1 MTELTIILNL
11 AIAFILLNVWLIRFN
26 KPTKFRGGNSNSM
39 SEEFSAYG
47 LPKWLMYTVGF
58 MKIIIALLLII
69 GIWITQLNL
78 YSYIALCILMVGAII
93 MHLKI
98 KDNII
103 KSVPALSILTL
114 LVILLGKH
122 L

>member
-1 MTELTIILNL
+1 MTVITIILNL
-11 AIAFILLNVWLIRFN
+11 AIAFTLLNVWLIRYN
-26 KPTKFRGGNSNSM
+26 KPTKFRGGNANSM
-39 SEEFSAYG
+39 SEEFSSYG
-47 LPKWLMYTVGF
+47 LPKWFMYTVGLL
-58 MKIIIALLLII
+58 KIIIAIFLII
-69 GIWITQLNL
+69 GIWVNQLNF
-78 YSYIALCILMVGAII
+78 YSYISLCILMVGAVI

-98 KDNII
+98 KDDII